1 MEQRLAFFS
10 ELRLPSLAEPT
21 PQSKKEAL
29 GKVTFV
35 WEDGGKVGVLDCFF
49 FGGGALIFLAI
60 PCAVSSWLACSSS
73 SWPALRPRAPDTT
86 IKKGSP
92 REGYFCVLGCGGWGV
107 GARGEGRCFFLRFPV
122 PLFLACA
129 FFFFLVRASPPARKG
144 RSFLFSCELWV
155 YPAWRPPSAVPC
167 PLGQKC
173 LEHLSSA
180 QAHRGADR
188 QPPSW
193 RCCCSWL
200 LLGVSAEAP

>member
-1 MEQRLAFFS
+1 MDFF
-10 ELRLPSLAEPT
+10 
-21 PQSKKEAL
+21 
-29 GKVTFV
+29 
-35 WEDGGKVGVLDCFF
+35 W
-49 FGGGALIFLAI
+49 GALIFLAI

-107 GARGEGRCFFLRFPV
+107 GARGEGRRFFLRFLV

-129 FFFFLVRASPPARKG
+129 FFFFSVRASPPARKG

-180 QAHRGADR
+180 RAHRGADR

-200 LLGVSAEAP
+200 LLGVSAKAPCLFLVLRARGASPLFGQSLMSALFVGCCAFVLEFLRLCICARWR